1 MNNSFLKFYKTLSE
15 AIVTE
20 NPTVTTMPY
29 TGFVQQKPN
38 ETFTQI
44 TNSDFDIVFVGG
56 YSAELVNGCGE
67 IIRDVT
73 SYFYFDSF
81 TDTNGIK
88 QIAFEFG
95 MLNTDYY
102 SQILYIKLTDL
113 VNSNIWYSAP
123 ITINNKKNSIRIDYW
138 STKNVN
144 GTAYDI
150 APFKTSIRLS
160 DCYKTDV
167 SDENTNKLYTTTNG
181 LNVAYRRTTTL
192 YDDYIFESV
201 DEFTYRRLNSLFNLP
216 FVYFDGKRVVL
227 KEIKKEPR
235 QGDTNK
241 FKVTLTVNPQP
252 ETFNWSFQLFEG
264 VALTQLEPPHNSSYT
279 LANFLTLMGGTSGQF
294 IATFDKLLT
303 EPSDVF
309 YRDVVFKVYKDG
321 NLWKTVTQCA
331 FFEYQLQFFIPD
343 IFDDATNGVYSCTL
357 EAIENFVGAETYNGI
372 LLGEWDFTIGD
383 GYYNSTYYNSTKY
396 TTD

>member
-1 MNNSFLKFYKTLSE
+1 MNNSFLKFYKTLAE

-67 IIRDVT
+67 VIRDIT
-73 SYFYFDSF
+73 NYFYFDSF
-81 TDTNGIK
+81 TDNKGIK

-102 SQILYIKLTDL
+102 SQILYIKLTDT
-113 VNSNIWYSAP
+113 VNNNIWYSAP

-144 GTAYDI
+144 GTPYDI

-167 SDENTNKLYTTTNG
+167 SDENNG
-181 LNVAYRRTTTL
+181 KFYIPTDNNIVSYRRTTTL

-264 VALTQLEPPHNSSYT
+264 LSVVSYFVPKNIIFTQSDDPSSGGSMSLEFNRIVQVNSGYNAE
-279 LANFLTLMGGTSGQF
+279 LW
-294 IATFDKLLT
+294 
-303 EPSDVF
+303 
-309 YRDVVFKVYKDG
+309 KDG
-321 NLWKTVTQCA
+321 VKIE
-331 FFEYQLQFFIPD
+331 EYQLVSEDTNFINFQFSNSFIGFGLP
-343 IFDDATNGVYSCTL
+343 ANGDYSIVIPNG
-357 EAIENFVGAETYNGI
+357 AIYSGSEVFSGIAYN
-372 LLGEWDFTIGD
+372 EWRFTVAD

-396 TTD
+396 LTD